1 MLWEVSMP
9 DLPVLPPL
17 PALRAFHAAA
27 RFGRFRDA
35 ASALGITESAISH
48 QVRKL
53 EDWLSVRLFERSGPR
68 IRLTPDGERY
78 YAAIDP
84 AFGEIRAATEA
95 LRAPAGRNRVSLTLP
110 ASLATYWLIP
120 RLDGLEKTCPGID
133 LELVTTSRLID
144 LKREGVDLAIR
155 YGGGQW
161 PDVTV
166 RCLMGEQLVPVA
178 RPGFVAAV
186 EARDP
191 AGTIAAKRLIM
202 HTGYPQQWIEWSTAN
217 GHPPPV
223 LTGALRFSST
233 EQILAAAAQGLGL
246 AIGARPMVDQ
256 MLEARTLVA
265 PFGGPGRDS
274 EACYW
279 LAWPKDQKPTVAAGK
294 VARWLETQAS
304 RAIESGFAAPAT
316 AEPTKRP
323 RRKSR
328 AGQSG

>member
-1 MLWEVSMP
+1 MP

-17 PALRAFHAAA
+17 HALRAFHAAA

-48 QVRKL
+48 QIRKL

-68 IRLTPDGERY
+68 IELTPDGQRY

-95 LRAPAGRNRVSLTLP
+95 LRTPAGRNRVSLTLP

-120 RLDGLEKTCPGID
+120 RLDGLEKACPGID

-155 YGGGQW
+155 YGAGQW

-166 RCLMGEQLVPVA
+166 RRLMGEQLVPVA
-178 RPGFVAAV
+178 RPGFVATV

-202 HTGYPQQWIEWSTAN
+202 HTGYPQQWAEWAAAN
-217 GHPPPV
+217 GHAPPLLV
-223 LTGALRFSST
+223 GALRFSST
-233 EQILAAAAQGLGL
+233 EQILAAASQGLGI

-256 MLEARTLVA
+256 MLETRSLVA
-265 PFGGPGRDS
+265 PFGGPSGDS
-274 EACYW
+274 AASYF
-279 LAWPKDQKPTVAAGK
+279 LVWPKDPKPTVAAGK
-294 VARWLETQAS
+294 VARWIETQAM
-304 RAIESGFAAPAT
+304 RDL
-316 AEPTKRP
+316 
-323 RRKSR
+323 
-328 AGQSG
+328 